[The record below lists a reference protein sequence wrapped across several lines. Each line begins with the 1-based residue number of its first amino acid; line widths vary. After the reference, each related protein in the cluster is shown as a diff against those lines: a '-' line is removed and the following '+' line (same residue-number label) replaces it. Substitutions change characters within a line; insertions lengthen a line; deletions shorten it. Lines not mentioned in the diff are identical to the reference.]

1 MKEKL
6 PAVRRLSGTGMSF
19 RKVKG
24 GILMMLFSGA
34 LGSVTHAEETFFVT
48 DESSTSASMSFF
60 QTTAKQVTGT
70 VTDESGEP
78 LPGVSILEKGTTNGT
93 VTDLDGNYKISVASD
108 EAVLVFSFIGM
119 ASQEVPVGSQ
129 STLNVELTSNTESLE
144 EFVVI
149 GYGSQKKREITS
161 AVANVEEDDFVQ
173 GGMRSPMELI
183 QGKVAGLNINRPQGN
198 NPNGSTDIQLRG
210 LTSLVGTTSPLI
222 VIDGIPG
229 GSLDL
234 LQQDDIASFDV
245 LKDGSAAAIYG
256 TRGNAGV
263 ILITTKKGKAGQ
275 SRFDYSTYFQREYV
289 DRKPDFLTAD
299 QFREL
304 IDQGLMDEVNDLGS
318 STDLYERL
326 LNKQNLSQYH
336 NFAASGGGENSSY
349 RASFYFNDAEGI
361 ARENS
366 RRQFGGRI
374 NFNQTGLNDRLT
386 LAANIATNFN
396 KANMLGGSSGD
407 FEQAIQR
414 NPTAPIFNED
424 GSFVE
429 TEAYNNY
436 NPLSRYANRISERNQ
451 QTFSGDARLS
461 LDIIEGLT
469 ASAFGAYV
477 RNTYNDRYYQSMND
491 FANRPTSQYQGM
503 GYASK
508 FNHLNWSNT
517 FESTL
522 NYKKIFDSVH
532 SLDVVGGYSYQY
544 FSTETFNVN
553 NNGFTTDG
561 FLDWNLGAGSA
572 INNTQLPRPGM
583 GSFKEDNTL
592 IALFARASYAFDEK
606 YFLQATIRRE
616 GSSRFGENHKWG
628 NFPAVSVGWEL
639 TKESFLANSTAVNN
653 LKVRLGYGV
662 TGNQG
667 IGNYN
672 SIVTLSTGGV
682 YPQEGIFYQTYG
694 ASRNP
699 NPDLRWE
706 KKREWNLGFDFL
718 LFNNKLGG
726 SLDLYNRETVDL
738 LYNYTA
744 QQPPFVR
751 SSLLTNVGSI
761 NNRGIEIYLT
771 STLIQ
776 NSDFSWR
783 ADLTANTQRNKVNS
797 LSNDVFTISWI
808 EEGGLPSPG
817 NLGNAIR
824 VEEGGAIGNF
834 YGKRFAGFTE
844 DGKWQFYKA
853 DGSVGGTAD
862 MTTED
867 LTIIG
872 NGVPKYMASLNNTF
886 TYKNFDL
893 TLFFRGKFGFDI
905 LNTKDLYFGN
915 KRWLPNNLLESAIT
929 THDELDDDPQYSDYY
944 LEKGSFVKLDNV
956 TLGYNFTLNSPYLR
970 NLRVYASGRNLLTIT
985 GYSGIDPELQDVGLN
1000 TGIDNRGF
1008 YPRTK
1013 SFALGL
1019 KVGF

>member
-1 MKEKL
+1 MKAKL
-6 PAVRRLSGTGMSF
+6 PVAAISVSDKSKNFRGIKGGLALMLLSGMLGSF
-19 RKVKG
+19 SKAEGSPTVLKNNNPEIEAISKNYAKEVKG
-24 GILMMLFSGA
+24 TI
-34 LGSVTHAEETFFVT
+34 
-48 DESSTSASMSFF
+48 
-60 QTTAKQVTGT
+60 
-70 VTDESGEP
+70 TDESGEP

-93 VTDLDGNYKISVASD
+93 ITDLDGNYSISVASD
-108 EAVLVFSFIGM
+108 QSVLVFSFIGM
-119 ASQEVPVGSQ
+119 ASQEVVVGSQ
-129 STLNVELTSNTESLE
+129 TNLNIVLQSDTESLE

-161 AVANVEEDDFVQ
+161 SVANVGEEDFVQ
-173 GGMRSPMELI
+173 GGMRSPLELI
-183 QGKVAGLNINRPQGN
+183 QGKVAGLNINRTQGS
-198 NPNGSTDIQLRG
+198 NPNAGTDIQLRG
-210 LTSLVGTTSPLI
+210 LTSIIGTTSPLI

-234 LQQDDIASFDV
+234 LQQDDIESFDV

-275 SRFDYSTYFQREYV
+275 SQFDYSSYVQREFV
-289 DRKPDFLTAD
+289 DKKPDFLTAD
-299 QFREL
+299 EFRGL
-304 IDQGLMDEVNDLGS
+304 IDEGLIDEVNDLGH
-318 STDLYERL
+318 STDLYDLL
-326 LNKQNLSQYH
+326 LNNQNLSQYH
-336 NFAASGGGENSSY
+336 NFAASGGGENSTY

-361 ARENS
+361 AQENS
-366 RRQFGGRI
+366 RRQYGGRI
-374 NFNQTGLNDRLT
+374 SFNQTGLNERLT
-386 LAANIATNFN
+386 LASNVASSFS
-396 KANMLGGSSGD
+396 KANRLGGGTGD

-429 TEAYNNY
+429 TQAYNNY
-436 NPLSRYANRISERNQ
+436 NPLSRYANRVSERNQ
-451 QTFSGDARLS
+451 QTFSGDVRLS
-461 LDIIEGLT
+461 LEIIEGLT
-469 ASAFGAYV
+469 ASAFGAHV

-508 FNHLNWSNT
+508 NNYLNWSNT

-522 NYKKIFDSVH
+522 NYKRVFASDHSV
-532 SLDVVGGYSYQY
+532 DVIGGYSYQY
-544 FSTETFNVN
+544 FTTETFDVN

-561 FLDWNLGAGSA
+561 FMDWNLGAGSA

-592 IALFARASYAFDEK
+592 IAFFARASYSFKEK
-606 YFLQATIRRE
+606 YFAQATIRRE
-616 GSSRFGENHKWG
+616 GSSRFGANHKWG
-628 NFPAVSVGWEL
+628 NFPALSVGWEL
-639 TKESFLANSTAVNN
+639 TQEEFLKNSSAVNN

-672 SIVTLSTGGV
+672 SLVTLSTGGV
-682 YPQEGIFYQTYG
+682 YPQEGVFFQTYG
-694 ASRNP
+694 AARNP

-706 KKREWNLGFDFL
+706 KKKELNLGFDFL

-744 QQPPFVR
+744 QQPAFVR
-751 SSLLTNVGSI
+751 STLLTNVGSI
-761 NNRGIEIYLT
+761 NNKGIELYLT
-771 STLIQ
+771 STLVQ

-783 ADLTANTQRNKVNS
+783 ADLTANTQRNKITS
-797 LSNDVFTISWI
+797 LSNDVFTVSWI
-808 EEGGLPSPG
+808 EDGGLPSPG

-824 VEEGGAIGNF
+824 VEEGGVIGNF

-853 DGSVGGTAD
+853 DGTIGGAGD
-862 MTTED
+862 MSQED

-893 TLFFRGKFGFDI
+893 SIFFRGKFGFDI

-915 KRWLPNNLLESAIT
+915 KRWLPNNLLKSAIT
-929 THDELDDDPQYSDYY
+929 THAQLDDDPQYSDYY
-944 LEKGSFVKLDNV
+944 LEKGDFVKLDNL
-956 TLGYNFTLNSPYLR
+956 TLGYNFKIQSEYLR
-970 NLRVYASGRNLLTIT
+970 NLRVYATGRNLLTIT
-985 GYSGIDPELQDVGLN
+985 GYSGIDPELQDVGFN
-1000 TGIDNRGF
+1000 TGIDGRGF

-1013 SFALGL
+1013 SFSLGV

>member
-6 PAVRRLSGTGMSF
+6 PAASRMSGSSISF
-19 RKVKG
+19 RKLRG
-24 GILMMLFSGA
+24 GVLMMLFSGA
-34 LGSVTHAEETFFVT
+34 LSSVTQAEEAVFVT
-48 DESSTSASMSFF
+48 GETNTADGVSFF
-60 QTTAKQVTGT
+60 QATAKEVTGT

-93 VTDLDGNYKISVASD
+93 VTDLDGNYKITVASD
-108 EAVLVFSFIGM
+108 ESVLVFSFIGM

-129 STLNVELTSNTESLE
+129 STLDVELTSNTESLE

-198 NPNGSTDIQLRG
+198 NPNGGTDIQLRG

-263 ILITTKKGKAGQ
+263 ILITTKKGKAGKSQ
-275 SRFDYSTYFQREYV
+275 FDYSTYFQREYV

-299 QFREL
+299 QYRGL
-304 IDQGLMDEVNDLGS
+304 IDQGLIDGGNDLGS
-318 STDLYERL
+318 STDLYDRL

-336 NFAASGGGENSSY
+336 NFAASGGGENSTY
-349 RASFYFNDAEGI
+349 RASFYYNGAEGI
-361 ARENS
+361 AQENS
-366 RRQFGGRI
+366 NKQFGGRI
-374 NFNQTGLNDRLT
+374 SFSQTGFQDKLT
-386 LAANIATNFN
+386 LASNLAVNFSDANR
-396 KANMLGGSSGD
+396 LGGQSGD

-414 NPTAPIFNED
+414 NPTAPIFNPD

-429 TEAYNNY
+429 TQAYNNY
-436 NPLSRYANRISERNQ
+436 NPLSRYANRIDERNKS
-451 QTFSGDARLS
+451 TFSGDMRLTYEIM
-461 LDIIEGLT
+461 DGLK
-469 ASAFGAYV
+469 ASAFGAYI
-477 RNTYNDRYYQSMND
+477 RNNYNDRYYQSMND
-491 FANRPTSQYQGM
+491 FANRPTSEYQGM

-508 FNHLNWSNT
+508 FNHLDWSNT
-517 FESTL
+517 FEGTL
-522 NYKKIFDSVH
+522 NYKKIFNTDH
-532 SLDVVGGYSYQY
+532 SLDAIVGYSYQY
-544 FSTETFNVN
+544 FTTEEFNVN

-561 FLDWNLGAGSA
+561 FLDWNLSAGSA

-583 GSFKEDNTL
+583 DSFKEDNTL
-592 IALFARASYAFDEK
+592 IAFFARVSYAFQEK
-606 YFLQATIRRE
+606 YFVQATLRRE
-616 GSSRFGENHKWG
+616 GSSRFGANHKWG

-667 IGNYN
+667 IDNYQ
-672 SIVTLSTGGV
+672 SLITLSEGGV
-682 YPQEGIFYQTYG
+682 YPQEGIYYQTYG
-694 ASRNP
+694 LSRNP

-706 KKREWNLGFDFL
+706 KKKEWNLGFDFL
-718 LFNNKLGG
+718 LFNNKVGG

-738 LYNYTA
+738 LYEYTS
-744 QQPPFVR
+744 QQPAYAKDR
-751 SSLLTNVGSI
+751 LLTNVGSI
-761 NNRGIEIYLT
+761 NNRGIELYLT
-771 STLIQ
+771 STIIK
-776 NSDFSWR
+776 NTDFSWR
-783 ADLTANTQRNKVNS
+783 ADLTANTQRNKVTS

-824 VEEGGAIGNF
+824 IEDGGPIGNF

-853 DGSVGGTAD
+853 DGTIGEAGD

-867 LTIIG
+867 LTVIG

-893 TLFFRGKFGFDI
+893 TVFFRGKFGFDI

-915 KRWLPNNLLESAIT
+915 KKWLPNNLLESAIT
-929 THDELDDDPQYSDYY
+929 THADLNDDPQFSDYY
-944 LEKGSFVKLDNV
+944 LENGSFVKLDNI
-956 TLGYNFTLNSPYLR
+956 TLGYNFELNSQYFR
-970 NLRVYASGRNLLTIT
+970 NLRVYATGRNLLTIT
-985 GYSGIDPELQDVGLN
+985 SYSGIDPELQDVGLN
-1000 TGIDNRGF
+1000 TGIDGRGF

>member
-451 QTFSGDARLS
+451 QT
-461 LDIIEGLT
+461 
-469 ASAFGAYV
+469 
-477 RNTYNDRYYQSMND
+477 
-491 FANRPTSQYQGM
+491 
-503 GYASK
+503 
-508 FNHLNWSNT
+508 
-517 FESTL
+517 
-522 NYKKIFDSVH
+522 
-532 SLDVVGGYSYQY
+532 
-544 FSTETFNVN
+544 
-553 NNGFTTDG
+553 
-561 FLDWNLGAGSA
+561 
-572 INNTQLPRPGM
+572 
-583 GSFKEDNTL
+583 
-592 IALFARASYAFDEK
+592 
-606 YFLQATIRRE
+606 
-616 GSSRFGENHKWG
+616 
-628 NFPAVSVGWEL
+628 
-639 TKESFLANSTAVNN
+639 
-653 LKVRLGYGV
+653 
-662 TGNQG
+662 
-667 IGNYN
+667 
-672 SIVTLSTGGV
+672 
-682 YPQEGIFYQTYG
+682 
-694 ASRNP
+694 
-699 NPDLRWE
+699 
-706 KKREWNLGFDFL
+706 
-718 LFNNKLGG
+718 
-726 SLDLYNRETVDL
+726 
-738 LYNYTA
+738 
-744 QQPPFVR
+744 
-751 SSLLTNVGSI
+751 
-761 NNRGIEIYLT
+761 
-771 STLIQ
+771 
-776 NSDFSWR
+776 
-783 ADLTANTQRNKVNS
+783 
-797 LSNDVFTISWI
+797 
-808 EEGGLPSPG
+808 
-817 NLGNAIR
+817 
-824 VEEGGAIGNF
+824 
-834 YGKRFAGFTE
+834 
-844 DGKWQFYKA
+844 
-853 DGSVGGTAD
+853 
-862 MTTED
+862 
-867 LTIIG
+867 
-872 NGVPKYMASLNNTF
+872 
-886 TYKNFDL
+886 
-893 TLFFRGKFGFDI
+893 
-905 LNTKDLYFGN
+905 
-915 KRWLPNNLLESAIT
+915 
-929 THDELDDDPQYSDYY
+929 
-944 LEKGSFVKLDNV
+944 
-956 TLGYNFTLNSPYLR
+956 
-970 NLRVYASGRNLLTIT
+970 
-985 GYSGIDPELQDVGLN
+985 
-1000 TGIDNRGF
+1000 
-1008 YPRTK
+1008 
-1013 SFALGL
+1013 
-1019 KVGF
+1019 